1 MKKYLISILIVIV
14 IVIVI
19 VFIVVAYKG
28 TEAPAQSNEVLMTSA
43 VGSMVASFFG
53 TQTAMYTPPSPTSTT
68 TKISLPSPTVIHR
81 TATFAPTPTPTYVY
95 YSATPTRGTIT
106 PTGTLPTPTVN
117 SSALAVGCNNLAFIR
132 DVNIPAGTVFE
143 KNQVF
148 TKTWKIQNTGTCNWN
163 SLYALVSAGGDK
175 LGGEATRIN
184 PVLVGN
190 WSEVSVE
197 LQAPKTPGTYTS
209 YWRVSN
215 GQHIPFGASLA
226 VTIVVQDV
234 APTAVPPT
242 ATLSPTSVPTATPT
256 PTSIPPTETPTQ
268 TPTPTPTL

>member
-1 MKKYLISILIVIV
+1 MKKYLSSILILT
-14 IVIVI
+14 
-19 VFIVVAYKG
+19 VFILVACTGNG
-28 TEAPAQSNEVLMTSA
+28 TPTESADVLMTSA
-43 VGSMVASFFG
+43 VGSMVASFFA
-53 TQTAMYTPPSPTSTT
+53 TQTAMYTPPSPTPRATYT
-68 TKISLPSPTVIHR
+68 PLPRPTIIFS
-81 TATFAPTPTPTYVY
+81 TATFGPTRTPTFIYYSPTPGTI
-95 YSATPTRGTIT
+95 TIT

-242 ATLSPTSVPTATPT
+242 ATLSPTSAPTATPT
-256 PTSIPPTETPTQ
+256 PTPIPPTETPTQ

>member
-1 MKKYLISILIVIV
+1 MKKYLASILIVIL
-14 IVIVI
+14 IA
-19 VFIVVAYKG
+19 FILVACTG
-28 TEAPAQSNEVLMTSA
+28 NETPTQSADVLMTSA

-53 TQTAMYTPPSPTSTT
+53 TQTAMYTPPSPTSTA
-68 TKISLPSPTVIHR
+68 TKIPFPSPMVIQR
-81 TATFAPTPTPTYVY
+81 TITFAPTPTPTYVY

-132 DVNIPAGTVFE
+132 DVNIPAGTVLE

-163 SLYALVSAGGDK
+163 SLYALISAGGNT
-175 LGGEATRIN
+175 LGGETKRIS
-184 PVLVGN
+184 PVLIGN
-190 WSEVSVE
+190 WSEVSME
-197 LQAPKTPGTYTS
+197 LQAPKIPGTYTS

-242 ATLSPTSVPTATPT
+242 ATLSPTSAPTATPT
-256 PTSIPPTETPTQ
+256 PTPTQTPTQ
-268 TPTPTPTL
+268 TPTPTPTP